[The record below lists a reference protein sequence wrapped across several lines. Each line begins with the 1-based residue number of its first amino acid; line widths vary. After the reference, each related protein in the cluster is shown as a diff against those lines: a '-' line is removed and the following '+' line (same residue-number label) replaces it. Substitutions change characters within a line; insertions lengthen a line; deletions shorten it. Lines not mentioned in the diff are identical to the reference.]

1 MQESLPQIL
10 TVSELNKNI
19 KDVVEQNFRYVNII
33 GEISNFKAHTASG
46 HFYFTLKDE
55 DSQISAVMWRNRAE
69 SLIYSPEMG

>member
-69 SLIYSPEMG
+69 